1 MKTKMFTL
9 ILGLL
14 FFCSNSFAKI
24 FRVGYTGTPLA
35 GVDYT
40 FAAAVSNA
48 NAGDTIQIYGNVTN
62 GNATI
67 SKKLVILGFGYN
79 LDVHPNLQVNNT
91 NAPSSIDGIFFGPGS
106 DGSVIKGVS
115 CNSFQAG
122 DYYSTGTAMSD
133 ITFERC
139 YGDFLLFHRPGA
151 GLLSN
156 VKIIS
161 CAGNNVQMYD
171 GANGVG
177 VTNLQIYNSVFQQIF
192 LYNSATTASVINCI
206 GINHTYNQSFLL
218 LNDAQVLVKNCI
230 ISSIIGNIAGNTN
243 TVFENNFFSESV
255 PAPLPPGT
263 NNRWSAI
270 MDDLFSVLDTYDSH
284 RNSTNLYFD
293 EGYLVLGSFSAAKNA
308 GFNNANQPTDC
319 GIFGGEPTYKYII
332 GGIPPVP
339 SIYQLT
345 SSGQAATSN
354 PFNITISVRSNN

>member
-24 FRVGYTGTPLA
+24 FRVGFTGTPLA

-139 YGDFLLFHRPGA
+139 YGDFLLFHRPGG

-177 VTNLQIYNSVFQQIF
+177 VTNLQIYNSIFNQIS
-192 LYNSATTASVINCI
+192 LYNSATSAYIINCAS
-206 GINHTYNQSFLL
+206 YNGPGNTLYL
-218 LNDAQVLVKNCI
+218 TDAQVQVKNCI
-230 ISSIIGNIAGNTN
+230 IYSHDYYNTN
-243 TVFENNFFSESV
+243 TNTIYENNFFGESQ
-255 PAPLPPGT
+255 PNPLPPGS
-263 NNRWSAI
+263 NNRWGQNWAAI
-270 MDDLFSVLDTYDSH
+270 FNRLGGIDDLPGYPGQAV
-284 RNSTNLYFD
+284 FD
-293 EGYLVLGSFSAAKNA
+293 ENYYLLKSGSPAKNG
-308 GFNNANQPTDC
+308 GFDASNNPTDC
-319 GIFGGEPTYKYII
+319 GIFGGEAAYKYIVS
-332 GGIPPVP
+332 GIPPIP
-339 SIYQLT
+339 AIYQLT
-345 SSGQAATSN
+345 PPADPKVTTN
-354 PFNITISVRSNN
+354 PYNVTISVRSNN